1 MSAYSVKVERTSA
14 ITCPKPLGDRFQ
26 RRTLLCDSALS
37 LPLAAQFDNYIT
49 WDILQF
55 MALGQRCPT
64 VASVEAVIVIKTCCD
79 SILSPVCCITF
90 RILCLVDL
98 SAPKGLSNTGNPM
111 VSVCMRLSPVVL
123 QRGHRNGGFG
133 VRACLKYGGERVGSD
148 DLSQL
153 LVLSPANTV
162 KNVFGVLL
170 WKQYCYH

>member
-1 MSAYSVKVERTSA
+1 M
-14 ITCPKPLGDRFQ
+14 
-26 RRTLLCDSALS
+26 TLLMSYCYFCQCQRIQLRWNVLQQS
-37 LPLAAQFDNYIT
+37 LVQNLWGTVFRGGHFCVTVPCLCHLQHSFDNYIT

-133 VRACLKYGGERVGSD
+133 VRACLKYGCM
-148 DLSQL
+148 
-153 LVLSPANTV
+153 
-162 KNVFGVLL
+162 GV
-170 WKQYCYH
+170 C